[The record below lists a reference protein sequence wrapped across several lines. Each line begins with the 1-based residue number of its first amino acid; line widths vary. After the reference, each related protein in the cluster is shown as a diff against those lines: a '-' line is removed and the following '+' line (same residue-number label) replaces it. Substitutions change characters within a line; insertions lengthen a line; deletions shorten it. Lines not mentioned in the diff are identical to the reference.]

1 MDGIDHNRITNM
13 ANGEFK
19 NCAVSSNLS
28 NLNLS
33 LTVLART
40 DYENQGLLSIIQI
53 RRNVAGVKIP

>member
-1 MDGIDHNRITNM
+1 MDGMDKSRLTNI
-13 ANGEFK
+13 ANSEFK
-19 NCAVSSNLS
+19 NCASSSNLS